1 MLNPSWR
8 NNRMRGRPTKEYA
21 IYKGDEFIAIGTIKE
36 LVKKTGY
43 SETTLRYCTHPASRR
58 RNKGNRL
65 IVFKVEDE

>member
-1 MLNPSWR
+1 MLNPSLR
-8 NNRMRGRPTKEYA
+8 NNRMRGRPAKEYA

-43 SETTLRYCTHPASRR
+43 SETTLRYCTHPASKK

-65 IVFKVEDE
+65 VVFAVDDE